1 MQLDG
6 SIVPYITTHGDEIL
20 LQRKDKISVD
30 QMFHLEHVHN
40 YWRTWAIRFDVLY
53 YLQYNLKNDN
63 NKNKNKLYRILSVNL
78 KTSFFIFRGLGWL
91 VLFLAAT
98 CLANIIRTLVLNS
111 NFLRGVIAVE
121 SVNISVSM
129 SISLL
134 VIGFAWVWY
143 RPIIGLC
150 LALASIVPFLYS
162 TVFSGHRGQQRD
174 NYRRL

>member
-1 MQLDG
+1 M
-6 SIVPYITTHGDEIL
+6 
-20 LQRKDKISVD
+20 
-30 QMFHLEHVHN
+30 
-40 YWRTWAIRFDVLY
+40 
-53 YLQYNLKNDN
+53 YNFFF
-63 NKNKNKLYRILSVNL
+63 LSH
-78 KTSFFIFRGLGWL
+78 RGLGWL

-111 NFLRGVIAVE
+111 TFLCGVIAIE
-121 SVNISVSM
+121 SVNVSVSM

-150 LALASIVPFLYS
+150 LALASVVPFLYS
-162 TVFSGHRGQQRD
+162 TVVSGHRGQQRD